1 MRLLTHWEVFFGGKQ
16 KLRDIGLELG
26 PVGMPLANFIT
37 AVLIGNLLF
46 VASLVALMVGQ
57 DR

>member
-1 MRLLTHWEVFFGGKQ
+1 MAEQ

-26 PVGMPLANFIT
+26 PVGMTLANSIT
-37 AVLIGNLLF
+37 AVRIGNLLF

>member
-1 MRLLTHWEVFFGGKQ
+1 MAEQ
-16 KLRDIGLELG
+16 KLRRIGLELD
-26 PVGMPLANFIT
+26 PVGMTLVDFIT
-37 AVLIGNLLF
+37 AVRIGNLLF

>member
-1 MRLLTHWEVFFGGKQ
+1 MAEQ

-26 PVGMPLANFIT
+26 PVGMTLANFIT
-37 AVLIGNLLF
+37 AVRIGNLLF

>member
-1 MRLLTHWEVFFGGKQ
+1 MAEQ

-26 PVGMPLANFIT
+26 PVGMTLADFIT
-37 AVLIGNLLF
+37 AVRIGNLLF
-46 VASLVALMVGQ
+46 VASLVALMVSQ